1 MPAIRTGARVAQRR
15 RSQHERT
22 AETSARLRHATIDLL
37 HDQGFSRLSTP
48 QIAAQA
54 GVSRGA
60 LTHHFSSKE
69 ELVTDAINDMLERV
83 TVDLHRFAEDFSAR
97 GGSSDEI
104 VDYIWQ
110 MMSDRLFYV
119 TMEYLPEAR
128 HNDEFKDRL
137 IPVVKKFHA
146 GLDAVWMA
154 LADRRGADAAHT
166 RTVMNTTMCLV
177 RGMIAQTVLREDP
190 AYYREMLSFWKTQVA
205 AQFPEERPAAAPPA
219 EVPAGP
225 AKASTAGA
233 KSSGAKTAPAK
244 IAPAKTVRAAR
255 GPK

>member
-1 MPAIRTGARVAQRR
+1 MAERRR

-22 AETSARLRHATIDLL
+22 AETSARLLNATIDLL
-37 HDQGFSRLSTP
+37 HDQGFSRISTP

-60 LTHHFSSKE
+60 LTHHFATKE
-69 ELVTDAINDMLERV
+69 ELVTDAINAMLERV
-83 TVDLHRFAEDFSAR
+83 TADLHRFAEDIAAR

-104 VDYIWQ
+104 VDYIWR

-137 IPVVKKFHA
+137 VPVVKNFHA
-146 GLDAVWMA
+146 GLDAIWMA
-154 LADRRGADAAHT
+154 LAASRGADPGHT
-166 RTVMNTTMCLV
+166 RTVMNASMCLV

-190 AYYREMLSFWKTQVA
+190 DYYSEMLAFWKAQVA
-205 AQFPEERPAAAPPA
+205 RHFPEKPARAARVAPKPA
-219 EVPAGP
+219 
-225 AKASTAGA
+225 
-233 KSSGAKTAPAK
+233 TAPAAK
-244 IAPAKTVRAAR
+244 RAAEPNSKPAKSLPARTAPKRGARA
-255 GPK
+255 

>member
-1 MPAIRTGARVAQRR
+1 MPQHRR

-22 AETSARLRHATIDLL
+22 AETSARLLNATIDLL
-37 HDQGFSRLSTP
+37 HDSGFSRLSTP

-60 LTHHFSSKE
+60 LTHHFTTKE
-69 ELVTDAINDMLERV
+69 ALVTDAINAMLERV
-83 TVDLHRFAEDFSAR
+83 TQDLHRFAEDFATR

-128 HNDEFKDRL
+128 HNDEFKDSL
-137 IPVVKKFHA
+137 IPVVKNFHA
-146 GLDAVWMA
+146 GLDAIWLA
-154 LADRRGADAAHT
+154 LAARRGADPTHT
-166 RTVMNTTMCLV
+166 RTVMNATMCLV

-190 AYYREMLSFWKTQVA
+190 AYYAELLGFWK
-205 AQFPEERPAAAPPA
+205 AQIRQHFSDEPPVRPPR
-219 EVPAGP
+219 GP
-225 AKASTAGA
+225 AKSPARP
-233 KSSGAKTAPAK
+233 APSRG
-244 IAPAKTVRAAR
+244 RAIER
-255 GPK
+255 TPEQN

>member
-1 MPAIRTGARVAQRR
+1 MAAPRR

-22 AETSARLRHATIDLL
+22 AETSTRLLNATVDLL

-83 TVDLHRFAEDFSAR
+83 TADLHRFAEDISAR

-104 VDYIWQ
+104 VDYIWK

-128 HNDEFKDRL
+128 HNGEFKERL

-146 GLDAVWMA
+146 GLDAIWMA
-154 LADRRGADAAHT
+154 LADRRGADPAHT
-166 RTVMNTTMCLV
+166 RTVMNATMCLV

-190 AYYREMLSFWKTQVA
+190 AYYAEMLAFWKLQVA
-205 AQFPEERPAAAPPA
+205 HHFPEEPAAIDAL
-219 EVPAGP
+219 
-225 AKASTAGA
+225 
-233 KSSGAKTAPAK
+233 TAPRIASK
-244 IAPAKTVRAAR
+244 GAARSGTAPQPKSAPATKRAAPRAAR
-255 GPK
+255 T

>member
-1 MPAIRTGARVAQRR
+1 MAERRR

-22 AETSARLRHATIDLL
+22 AETSARLLNATVDLL
-37 HDQGFSRLSTP
+37 HDGGLYRLSTP

-69 ELVTDAINDMLERV
+69 ELVADAVNAMLEKV
-83 TVDLHRFAEDFSAR
+83 TADLHRFAQDISAR
-97 GGSSDEI
+97 HGTSDEI
-104 VDYIWQ
+104 VDYIWR

-137 IPVVKKFHA
+137 IPVVKNFHA

-154 LADRRGADAAHT
+154 LATSRDTDIDHT

-190 AYYREMLSFWKTQVA
+190 GYYSEMLTFWKQQVA
-205 AQFPEERPAAAPPA
+205 HLLPEP
-219 EVPAGP
+219 
-225 AKASTAGA
+225 
-233 KSSGAKTAPAK
+233 APAK
-244 IAPAKTVRAAR
+244 STPAKSPRKAAAKAPASEKSAASTKAAPARTAHKRGARA
-255 GPK
+255 